1 MRYFKLSKSSIAA
14 FEQCPKRAWL
24 QYYKHEPNTINPS
37 SAIRIASGEEVGMA
51 ARALHPAG
59 ILIEAKP
66 EMQAAL
72 LSTSTAMND
81 INASVLFEATFEHE
95 GVLVRV
101 DILQRDGN
109 GGWRVAEVK
118 SSTSRKDYHLSD
130 LATQIWVLLKNGV
143 LISGAAIR
151 HINNQFLLK
160 ETNEYQGLFTD
171 ASSMDDI
178 AALIGNRSEI
188 VAEAKRVLSGSEPDN
203 EMGDHCQK
211 PFSCEFQ
218 DYCSQG
224 AASPE
229 WPISLLPG
237 NVAALV
243 TQWSAKGITD
253 LTKVPSG
260 DLTNPLHARVHHATC
275 TGEVYHDAEG
285 ARQAT
290 KGWVYPR
297 TYLDFE
303 TIAFPVPRWIG
314 TKPYQQLPFQ
324 FSAHV
329 EQADGSIEHREFLSL
344 NGEDPRRACA
354 EALIADIPSNGAVIA
369 YFASFER
376 ARILELADSFPDLS
390 EGLAQIAT
398 RIVDLLPVTR
408 NHWYHR
414 DQRGSWSIKAV
425 LPTVS
430 DDLSYKNLAVGDGT
444 AAQLAYLEAIRPDAT
459 DERRDEIDRE
469 LRVYCG
475 QDTKAMVV
483 LLHKL
488 TTDSTG

>member
-1 MRYFKLSKSSIAA
+1 MTIPTLSKTEIAA
-14 FEQCPKRAWL
+14 FEQCSKRLWL
-24 QYYKHEPNTINPS
+24 RVHRPGAENPETGS
-37 SAIRIASGEEVGMA
+37 KIRIAGGEEVGMA

-66 EMQAAL
+66 DIQAAL
-72 LSTSTAMND
+72 LATSTAMND
-81 INASVLFEATFEHE
+81 IDTPVLFEATFEHD

-109 GGWRVAEVK
+109 GGWQVAEVK
-118 SSTSRKDYHLSD
+118 SSTSRKDHHLSD
-130 LATQIWVLLKNGV
+130 LATQIWVLLKNG
-143 LISGAAIR
+143 ISISEAAIR

-160 ETNEYQGLFTD
+160 ETNEYEGLFTD

-188 VAEAKRVLSGSEPDN
+188 VTEAKRVLSGSEPDN

-218 DYCSQG
+218 DYCGEG

-243 TQWSAKGITD
+243 TQWSAKGIAD
-253 LTKVPSG
+253 LTKVPAG
-260 DLTNPLHARVHHATC
+260 DLTSPLHARIHHATC

-290 KGWVYPR
+290 KDWLYPR

-324 FSAHV
+324 FSAHI

-344 NGEDPRRACA
+344 DGEDPRRACA

-390 EGLAQIAT
+390 EGLEQIAA

-430 DDLSYKNLAVGDGT
+430 ADLSYKDLVVGDGT
-444 AAQLAYLEAIRPDAT
+444 EAQLAYLEAIRPDTT
-459 DERRDEIDRE
+459 DERRDEIDHE

-488 TTDSTG
+488 TTD